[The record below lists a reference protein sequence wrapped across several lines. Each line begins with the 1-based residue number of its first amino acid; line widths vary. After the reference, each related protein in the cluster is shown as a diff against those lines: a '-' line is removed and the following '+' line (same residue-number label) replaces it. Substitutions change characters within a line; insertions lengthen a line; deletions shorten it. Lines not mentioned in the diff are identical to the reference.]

1 MKLEAYL
8 FFPGNAEEA
17 MNFYKGIFGG
27 ELSLTRKA
35 EIDPSA
41 SESDKNLLVNGSL
54 DTGSFTLRASD
65 RSDATNDVQTRIEL
79 TLVGGDES
87 SLRTIF
93 DRLSKGGTVKA
104 PLEKM
109 FWGDIFGAL
118 IDRFG
123 IGWQVNIT
131 AGNGS

>member
-8 FFPGNAEEA
+8 FFPGNAEDA
-17 MNFYKGIFGG
+17 MNFYKGILGG
-27 ELSLTRKA
+27 ELSLTRKG

-79 TLVGGDES
+79 TLVGDDES

-93 DRLSKGGTVKA
+93 DQLSAGGTVKA
-104 PLEKM
+104 RSRRCS
-109 FWGDIFGAL
+109 GATSL
-118 IDRFG
+118 APSSTG
-123 IGWQVNIT
+123 LAS
-131 AGNGS
+131 AGR

>member
-54 DTGSFTLRASD
+54 DTGSFTLRA
-65 RSDATNDVQTRIEL
+65 ATGPTRP
-79 TLVGGDES
+79 TTCKHGS
-87 SLRTIF
+87 S
-93 DRLSKGGTVKA
+93 
-104 PLEKM
+104 
-109 FWGDIFGAL
+109 
-118 IDRFG
+118 
-123 IGWQVNIT
+123 
-131 AGNGS
+131 

>member
-17 MNFYKGIFGG
+17 MNFYQGILGG
-27 ELSLTRKA
+27 ELSLTRKG

-41 SESDKNLLVNGSL
+41 SESEKDLLVNGSL
-54 DTGSFTLRASD
+54 NTEGFILRASD

-87 SLRTIF
+87 ALRTIF
-93 DRLSKGGTVKA
+93 DQLGAGGTVKV

-131 AGNGS
+131 AGNGG